1 MSEVIICPLCGFS
14 FHLDIKT
21 RNIKSKC
28 PMCGHEFN
36 DPNIK
41 PFYPKKNDK
50 KFV

>member
-1 MSEVIICPLCGFS
+1 MSGVIICPLCGFS
-14 FHLDIKT
+14 FPLDIKT
-21 RNIKSKC
+21 RNIKIKC

-41 PFYPKKNDK
+41 LFHPKKNDK